1 MHNRDRYPIRVDIEK
16 IMEQLGMNHEKMIDY
31 IDEQKNQQ
39 TSCKKILKPVYL
51 SHESEKNE

>member
-16 IMEQLGMNHEKMIDY
+16 IMEQLGMNQEKVMDY
-31 IDEQKNQQ
+31 IDEQKNPHS
-39 TSCKKILKPVYL
+39 SCKNNLKPVYL